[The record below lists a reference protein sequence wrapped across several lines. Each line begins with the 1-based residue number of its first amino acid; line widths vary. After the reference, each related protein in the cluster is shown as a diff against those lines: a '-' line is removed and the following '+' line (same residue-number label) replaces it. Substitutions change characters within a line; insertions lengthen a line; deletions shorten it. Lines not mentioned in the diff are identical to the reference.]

1 MSPNV
6 RKPVGIMVI
15 VFGIAAYAL
24 AVASLSGWI
33 GQLHVLLELPIYL
46 VLGIAWVPLLMPVAR
61 WMETGRFTRPRATAK
76 PGA

>member
-1 MSPNV
+1 MSPNI
-6 RKPVGIMVI
+6 RKPIGIMVI

-61 WMETGRFTRPRATAK
+61 WMETGRFTRPRTTAK
-76 PGA
+76 RGA